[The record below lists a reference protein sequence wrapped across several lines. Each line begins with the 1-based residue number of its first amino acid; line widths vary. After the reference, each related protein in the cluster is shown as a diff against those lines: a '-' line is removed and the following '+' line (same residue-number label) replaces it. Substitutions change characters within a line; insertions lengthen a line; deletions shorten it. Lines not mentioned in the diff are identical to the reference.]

1 MSEKKEMVG
10 MDRKFCPVYVGD
22 TIIDASGV
30 KYTISERGTC
40 VNAAGKD
47 YAFSDLHGPELCS
60 VEAQQPA
67 AVEDP
72 APKEKLF
79 PAKRKGG
86 KENKSG
92 LVSLGSLA
100 RRLQVK
106 QAGLART
113 LRSGGIE
120 VVKGKN
126 GYGIRIADV
135 EKAERL
141 LAPLKAALPEMKKIG
156 LGDVLDASKQPDG
169 PAVDFGAIED
179 VVGVDTAILFPSE
192 KNPADLA
199 EYDTDMLLGE
209 LKRRHVWPAIATTD
223 TTHVFTK
230 KDADLM
236 LDDLDLAEMLRAR
249 GFEVTA
255 TKTVVV
261 SL

>member
-60 VEAQQPA
+60 EERKPV
-67 AVEDP
+67 AVAEP
-72 APKEKLF
+72 TPEVKLL
-79 PAKRKGG
+79 PKRKGG

-92 LVSLGSLA
+92 LVSLGNLA
-100 RRLQVK
+100 RRLKVK
-106 QAGLART
+106 QVGLART
-113 LRSGGIE
+113 LRAGGIE
-120 VVKGKN
+120 VVKGKI
-126 GYGIRIADV
+126 GYGIRVADV
-135 EKAERL
+135 EKAEQL
-141 LAPLKAALPEMKKIG
+141 LAPLSAVIKPQAVKKAAEVKRE
-156 LGDVLDASKQPDG
+156 VQKQPEA
-169 PAVDFGAIED
+169 PAVDFEALKEQEAEAAVCGILAQFED
-179 VVGVDTAILFPSE
+179 QAL
-192 KNPADLA
+192 AD
-199 EYDTDMLLGE
+199 E
-209 LKRRHVWPAIATTD
+209 LRR
-223 TTHVFTK
+223 
-230 KDADLM
+230 
-236 LDDLDLAEMLRAR
+236 R

>member
-22 TIIDASGV
+22 AIIDASGV

-60 VEAQQPA
+60 EEQKPVVVAE
-67 AVEDP
+67 P
-72 APKEKLF
+72 APEVKLL
-79 PAKRKGG
+79 PKRKGG

-106 QAGLART
+106 QAGIART
-113 LRSGGIE
+113 LRAGGIE

-126 GYGIRIADV
+126 GYGIRVADV
-135 EKAERL
+135 EKAEQL
-141 LAPLKAALPEMKKIG
+141 LAPLKAVIKPHVAKKVSEIK
-156 LGDVLDASKQPDG
+156 LDAVMRPDG
-169 PAVDFGAIED
+169 PVVDFDALKDSGVPIAPIGWTHECPVKAAVNVGQMEED
-179 VVGVDTAILFPSE
+179 LNALRLACLTDQQL
-192 KNPADLA
+192 AD
-199 EYDTDMLLGE
+199 E
-209 LKRRHVWPAIATTD
+209 LRR
-223 TTHVFTK
+223 
-230 KDADLM
+230 
-236 LDDLDLAEMLRAR
+236 R
-249 GFEVTA
+249 GFEVTC

>member
-47 YAFSDLHGPELCS
+47 YAFSDLHGPELCAEEQKP
-60 VEAQQPA
+60 V
-67 AVEDP
+67 AVAEP
-72 APKEKLF
+72 TPEVKLL
-79 PAKRKGG
+79 PKRKGG

-100 RRLQVK
+100 RRLHVK

-113 LRSGGIE
+113 LRAGGID

-126 GYGIRIADV
+126 GYGIRVADV
-135 EKAERL
+135 EKAEQL
-141 LAPLKAALPEMKKIG
+141 LAPLKAALPKEKKPEK
-156 LGDVLDASKQPDG
+156 VEREANKQEVV
-169 PAVDFGAIED
+169 PAVDFGLLGVEAIE
-179 VVGVDTAILFPSE
+179 VRPME
-192 KNPADLA
+192 
-199 EYDTDMLLGE
+199 E
-209 LKRRHVWPAIATTD
+209 
-223 TTHVFTK
+223 
-230 KDADLM
+230 
-236 LDDLDLAEMLRAR
+236 DLDAWRLNGFSDQELADALRYR
-249 GFEVTA
+249 GYEVTA

>member
-60 VEAQQPA
+60 EEQKPA
-67 AVEDP
+67 AVAEP
-72 APKEKLF
+72 TPEVKLL
-79 PAKRKGG
+79 PKRKGG

-92 LVSLGSLA
+92 LVSLNNLA
-100 RRLQVK
+100 RRLKVK
-106 QAGLART
+106 QVGLART
-113 LRSGGIE
+113 LRAGGIE

-126 GYGIRIADV
+126 GYGIRVADV
-135 EKAERL
+135 EKAEQL
-141 LAPLKAALPEMKKIG
+141 LAPLSAVIKPQAVKKAVEVKREVK
-156 LGDVLDASKQPDG
+156 KQPEA
-169 PAVDFGAIED
+169 PAVDFGLLGVEAIE
-179 VVGVDTAILFPSE
+179 VRPME
-192 KNPADLA
+192 
-199 EYDTDMLLGE
+199 E
-209 LKRRHVWPAIATTD
+209 
-223 TTHVFTK
+223 
-230 KDADLM
+230 
-236 LDDLDLAEMLRAR
+236 DLDAWRLNGFSDQELADALRYR
-249 GFEVTA
+249 GYEVTA

>member
-60 VEAQQPA
+60 EEQKPV
-67 AVEDP
+67 AVAEP
-72 APKEKLF
+72 TPEVKLL
-79 PAKRKGG
+79 PKRKGG

-113 LRSGGIE
+113 LRAGGIE

-126 GYGIRIADV
+126 GYGIRVADV
-135 EKAERL
+135 EKAEQL
-141 LAPLKAALPEMKKIG
+141 LAPLSAVIKPQAVKKAAEVKREVK
-156 LGDVLDASKQPDG
+156 KQPEA
-169 PAVDFGAIED
+169 PAVDFEALKEQEAEAAVRGILAQFED
-179 VVGVDTAILFPSE
+179 QAL
-192 KNPADLA
+192 AD
-199 EYDTDMLLGE
+199 E
-209 LKRRHVWPAIATTD
+209 LRR
-223 TTHVFTK
+223 
-230 KDADLM
+230 
-236 LDDLDLAEMLRAR
+236 R

>member
-60 VEAQQPA
+60 SEQNPV
-67 AVEDP
+67 AVAEP
-72 APKEKLF
+72 APEVNLL
-79 PAKRKGG
+79 PKRKGG

-113 LRSGGIE
+113 LRAGGIE

-126 GYGIRIADV
+126 GYGIRVADV
-135 EKAERL
+135 EKAEQL
-141 LAPLKAALPEMKKIG
+141 LAPLKAALPKEKPVEAKR
-156 LGDVLDASKQPDG
+156 SSRQWPDG
-169 PAVDFGAIED
+169 TSFDPVAVGAL
-179 VVGVDTAILFPSE
+179 AISVLPNEGDIDGWLGKF
-192 KNPADLA
+192 ADQQLA
-199 EYDTDMLLGE
+199 DE
-209 LKRRHVWPAIATTD
+209 LRR
-223 TTHVFTK
+223 
-230 KDADLM
+230 
-236 LDDLDLAEMLRAR
+236 R
-249 GFEVTA
+249 GYEVTA

>member
-47 YAFSDLHGPELCS
+47 YVFSDLHGPELCS
-60 VEAQQPA
+60 EEQNPV
-67 AVEDP
+67 AVAEP
-72 APKEKLF
+72 APEVKLL
-79 PAKRKGG
+79 PKRKGG

-113 LRSGGIE
+113 LRAGGIE

-126 GYGIRIADV
+126 GYGIRVADV
-135 EKAERL
+135 EKAEQL
-141 LAPLKAALPEMKKIG
+141 LAPLSAVIKPQAVKKASEVKRE
-156 LGDVLDASKQPDG
+156 VQKQPEA
-169 PAVDFGAIED
+169 PAVDFEALKEQEAEAAVRGILAQFED
-179 VVGVDTAILFPSE
+179 QAL
-192 KNPADLA
+192 AD
-199 EYDTDMLLGE
+199 E
-209 LKRRHVWPAIATTD
+209 LRR
-223 TTHVFTK
+223 
-230 KDADLM
+230 
-236 LDDLDLAEMLRAR
+236 R
-249 GFEVTA
+249 GYEVTA

>member
-60 VEAQQPA
+60 EERKPV
-67 AVEDP
+67 AVAEP
-72 APKEKLF
+72 TPEVKLL
-79 PAKRKGG
+79 PKRKGG

-92 LVSLGSLA
+92 LVSLGNLA
-100 RRLQVK
+100 RRLKVK
-106 QAGLART
+106 QVGLART
-113 LRSGGIE
+113 LRAGGIE

-126 GYGIRIADV
+126 GYGIRVADV
-135 EKAERL
+135 EKAEQL
-141 LAPLKAALPEMKKIG
+141 LAPLSAVIKPQAVKKAAEVKRE
-156 LGDVLDASKQPDG
+156 VQKQPEA
-169 PAVDFGAIED
+169 PAVDFEALKEQEAEAAVCGILAQFED
-179 VVGVDTAILFPSE
+179 QAL
-192 KNPADLA
+192 AD
-199 EYDTDMLLGE
+199 E
-209 LKRRHVWPAIATTD
+209 LRR
-223 TTHVFTK
+223 
-230 KDADLM
+230 
-236 LDDLDLAEMLRAR
+236 R

>member
-10 MDRKFCPVYVGD
+10 MDRKFCPVCVGD
-22 TIIDASGV
+22 TIIDAMGV
-30 KYTISERGTC
+30 KYTISDRGTC
-40 VNAAGKD
+40 VDAAGKD

-60 VEAQQPA
+60 VETQQAA

-92 LVSLGSLA
+92 MVSLNNLA

-106 QAGLART
+106 QTGIART
-113 LRSGGIE
+113 LRAGGID

-126 GYGIRIADV
+126 GYGIRVADV
-135 EKAERL
+135 EKAEKL
-141 LAPLKAALPEMKKIG
+141 LAPLKAALPAVKKASNVQVAVGI
-156 LGDVLDASKQPDG
+156 DATRFEGQ
-169 PAVDFGAIED
+169 VEQMQ
-179 VVGVDTAILFPSE
+179 E
-192 KNPADLA
+192 
-199 EYDTDMLLGE
+199 
-209 LKRRHVWPAIATTD
+209 
-223 TTHVFTK
+223 
-230 KDADLM
+230 
-236 LDDLDLAEMLRAR
+236 DLDNWQLDRFTDQQLADALRYR
-249 GFEVTA
+249 GYEVTA